1 MAIIKK
7 ITLKSDNGKLEK
19 SSSKS
24 KFKFKL
30 PKWALITLIV
40 LFTVILLATASFTAG
55 YLYAKTYIPS
65 VLKTKDSLSAVIA
78 SIQEK
83 DLITAKQNL
92 KTAQQE
98 LETINSKY
106 QKITFI
112 QKIPLLG
119 IYAQDVNH
127 ALSASR
133 SGLEV
138 IDGLIIA
145 IEPYSDLIGLKTD
158 AQSDLEIDS
167 IEDRIV
173 FLVDTLGKISPE
185 LEKLE
190 GKVQATQEEI
200 NKIDPNRYP
209 ESILGKQIR
218 SNIVKVQSTISETA
232 ILLTQ
237 AQPMIKLLPQLLG
250 EENEKTYMIL
260 FQNDAELRPTGGFL
274 TAYAYLK
281 VSRGKITP
289 LESNDIYDLD
299 ARYSKNIPAPDSIK
313 KYLEESRWHIRN
325 MNISPD
331 FKVSMDQF
339 YSAYKD
345 IPRVRQIDGIIAID
359 TQVPVEILKI
369 IGPIGVGGWG
379 NFSAENDPRCD
390 CPQVFYALEEIADR
404 PRNTLVVDRKAVLGP
419 LMHSMMANAMGSPK
433 HLWPKLFNVV
443 LDSIKYKHLIFYFP
457 VEENQKTAE
466 DFNAAGRIKD
476 YDYDYLHINDTNFG
490 GAKTD
495 MFITR
500 SVEQEV
506 SISDQGLAEKT
517 VTITYDNPYKGSN
530 CNLEAGG
537 LCLNGQYRDWVRL
550 YVPLGSKL
558 TSVTGS
564 EVKEQTSE
572 DLGKTVFEAYFTM
585 RPESTSKISFTYELP
600 EGLNLKPYRLL
611 IQKQP
616 GTRVIIHNILVN
628 GKEEKVEIN
637 SDTEI
642 VL

>member
-7 ITLKSDNGKLEK
+7 INLRSNDSDLEK
-19 SSSKS
+19 APS
-24 KFKFKL
+24 KFKL

-40 LFTVILLATASFTAG
+40 LFIITLLAATSFFAG

-65 VLKTKDSLSAVIA
+65 VTKTKDSLSAVVT
-78 SIQEK
+78 SIQNK
-83 DLITAKQNL
+83 DLITAKENL

-98 LETINSKY
+98 LENINSKY
-106 QKITFI
+106 QKIAFV
-112 QKIPLLG
+112 QNVPFFG
-119 IYAQDVNH
+119 VYAKDITH
-127 ALSASR
+127 ALNASR

-138 IDGLIIA
+138 VDGLIVA

-158 AQSDLEIDS
+158 AQSNLEIDS

-185 LEKLE
+185 LEKL
-190 GKVQATQEEI
+190 GDKVMSTQDEI

-209 ESILGKQIR
+209 ESIMGKQIR

-250 EENEKTYMIL
+250 EESEKTYMIL

-299 ARYSKNIPAPDSIK
+299 ARYSKNIPAPDPIK
-313 KYLEESRWHIRN
+313 KYLEESRWFIRN

-339 YSAYKD
+339 YSAYRD
-345 IPRVRQIDGIIAID
+345 IPSVRKIDGIIAID

-379 NFSAENDPRCD
+379 NFSADNDPRCD

-404 PRNTLVVDRKAVLGP
+404 PRNTIVVGRKAVLGP

-443 LDSIKYKHLIFYFP
+443 LDSIKYKHLMFYFP
-457 VEENQKTAE
+457 LEENQKAAE
-466 DFNAAGRIKD
+466 DFNAAGRIRD

-500 SVEQEV
+500 SVEQEI
-506 SISDQGLAEKT
+506 SINDQGVATKT

-550 YVPLGSKL
+550 FVPLGSKL

-564 EVKEQTSE
+564 EVKEETGE
-572 DLGKTVFEAYFTM
+572 ELDKTVFEAYFTM

-616 GTRVIIHNILVN
+616 GTRVINHTVLVN
-628 GKEEKVEIN
+628 GQEEKIELN